1 MKDRDTP
8 GPPRPLS
15 TSPLLSKLHQL
26 SPSFLRCCFF
36 SSSSSLLTSRS
47 VVRDT
52 QYHQHTILTYS
63 YILLHIHDNAPAMI
77 TFLASKTNKYVAGPL
92 LSVGL
97 SLRFILG
104 GGVIRPNRFLDAISF
119 VPWAQRLVSIQIQ
132 DEFLRR
138 QSVAKAKAREPSTF
152 DKFVDQVWDRYLE
165 RVAPP
170 PQQQH
175 TLSSAAR
182 KRSPGNH
189 NNPRLEDL
197 EKCLRPALIPN
208 ERWVD
213 VTRWMFNFSFLKWAR
228 LEYLS
233 CKYGEDVTEALAK
246 NHMLRAVISPSKVG
260 GENAGEVLGMIFGG
274 PSAESDIMRRVPPPM
289 SLVRKALKIEGWSR
303 EKNTDAVCDRMKEIA
318 HKLGGTV
325 IQIPGSDAL
334 YPDIP
339 IDADLSSLNL
349 EEIIELAGG
358 HVANLGPFNVLCER
372 AGLYEFWTHEY
383 CSALASY
390 LLMRATGFGG
400 DTVVVDIGA
409 GDGMLTHFLRSALSD
424 DKIQSRGGLRLG
436 SRGRDDKPHKLRIP
450 DIFATDDGSW
460 SIVQR
465 EVVEKLS
472 LEEAMAKY
480 SGATSGISDQSQ
492 RKQLIIICSWMPM
505 GEDWTAAMRSGGA
518 DEIILIGEADNGN
531 CGHNWKTWGNPKF
544 RDDEGDPAC
553 EGNQSSIE
561 APYVTDGWV
570 RQDLDEL
577 SMLQYSRF
585 DSKRSR
591 NSMTVSFRRKKP

>member
-1 MKDRDTP
+1 
-8 GPPRPLS
+8 
-15 TSPLLSKLHQL
+15 
-26 SPSFLRCCFF
+26 
-36 SSSSSLLTSRS
+36 
-47 VVRDT
+47 
-52 QYHQHTILTYS
+52 
-63 YILLHIHDNAPAMI
+63 
-77 TFLASKTNKYVAGPL
+77 
-92 LSVGL
+92 
-97 SLRFILG
+97 
-104 GGVIRPNRFLDAISF
+104 
-119 VPWAQRLVSIQIQ
+119 
-132 DEFLRR
+132 
-138 QSVAKAKAREPSTF
+138 
-152 DKFVDQVWDRYLE
+152 
-165 RVAPP
+165 
-170 PQQQH
+170 
-175 TLSSAAR
+175 
-182 KRSPGNH
+182 
-189 NNPRLEDL
+189 
-197 EKCLRPALIPN
+197 
-208 ERWVD
+208 
-213 VTRWMFNFSFLKWAR
+213 
-228 LEYLS
+228 
-233 CKYGEDVTEALAK
+233 
-246 NHMLRAVISPSKVG
+246 
-260 GENAGEVLGMIFGG
+260 
-274 PSAESDIMRRVPPPM
+274 M